1 MQNKSKREAKTT
13 ATATMGQNL
22 LIYHQNEMLVVIIFL
37 PDFMHIYVCITPTDF
52 IRIYSYVLEKWV
64 WLKVCNH
71 TTLKIL
77 VLQVQ
82 PEVQ

>member
-64 WLKVCNH
+64 WLNVCNH
-71 TTLKIL
+71 ITLKIL